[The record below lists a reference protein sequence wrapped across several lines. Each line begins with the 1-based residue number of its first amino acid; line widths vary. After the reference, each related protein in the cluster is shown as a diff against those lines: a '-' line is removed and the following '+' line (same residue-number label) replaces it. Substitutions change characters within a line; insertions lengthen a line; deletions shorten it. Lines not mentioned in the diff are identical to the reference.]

1 MVQRDT
7 IDNGSGG
14 TRQNEIGRVNT
25 PGLNSLIQES
35 ATKSNTIQIPE
46 ITLPKGG
53 GALKGEKRDKGTG

>member
-14 TRQNEIGRVNT
+14 TRQNEIGRGNV
-25 PGLNSLIQES
+25 PGLNSLIQEN

-53 GALKGEKRDKGTG
+53 GALKGGKKGTG